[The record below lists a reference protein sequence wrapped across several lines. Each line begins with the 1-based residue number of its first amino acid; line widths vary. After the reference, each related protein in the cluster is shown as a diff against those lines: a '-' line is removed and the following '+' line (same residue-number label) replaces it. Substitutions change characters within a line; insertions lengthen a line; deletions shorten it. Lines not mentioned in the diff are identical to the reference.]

1 MAHYPTAKCS
11 GVGGVYAH
19 SAAHYD
25 LNFVKVLFLLI
36 ARSQRILSFSI
47 LKAEYFEVGGDVVQP
62 TSKNMMLGNGDKV
75 V

>member
-1 MAHYPTAKCS
+1 MF
-11 GVGGVYAH
+11 GGGGGGGVYAH

-25 LNFVKVLFLLI
+25 LNFVKVLFLTAI

-47 LKAEYFEVGGDVVQP
+47 LKAEYFEAGGDVVQP
-62 TSKNMMLGNGDKV
+62 TSENMMLGNGDKV